1 MLPKLYETENKVK
14 RYVEKYFVAGWN
26 WYAFEGQ
33 PQGSDFTYFGYVE
46 GVENEW
52 GYFLKSEL
60 DSVSAIRDYLYTM
73 DDFIK
78 DHPEEVSEYLE
89 TETGYDSGVV

>member
-1 MLPKLYETENKVK
+1 MLPKLYETENKK
-14 RYVEKYFVAGWN
+14 KQYVEKYFVAEWN

-33 PQGSDFTYFGYVE
+33 PQDNDFIYFGYVE
-46 GVENEW
+46 GIENEW

-60 DSVSAIRDYLYTM
+60 DSVGAIRDCLYTM
-73 DDFIK
+73 DDFTK

-89 TETGYDSGVV
+89 TETGHDSGVI